1 MAGLTV
7 RIRGGKRQPRYY
19 YHKDRGAESLVR
31 YLTDP
36 PLREPE
42 KRDTRSE
49 IQKKIDELLLACRRT
64 DELIAN
70 IVERLK

>member
-1 MAGLTV
+1 
-7 RIRGGKRQPRYY
+7 
-19 YHKDRGAESLVR
+19 VR